1 MKRGVCGV
9 EVFVYYVPN
18 EECPAVKVAGHL
30 ALNEKIEGRSRKRDR
45 ARAEISFVRSFDD
58 NAEFRVKMRNRD
70 GPLDM
75 PLK

>member
-1 MKRGVCGV
+1 M
-9 EVFVYYVPN
+9 
-18 EECPAVKVAGHL
+18 KVAGHL